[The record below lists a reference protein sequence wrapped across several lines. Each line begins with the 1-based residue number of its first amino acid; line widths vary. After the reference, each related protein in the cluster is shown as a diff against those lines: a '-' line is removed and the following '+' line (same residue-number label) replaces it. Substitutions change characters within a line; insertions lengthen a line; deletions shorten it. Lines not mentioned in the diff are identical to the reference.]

1 MELLNHEKKHL
12 ETIYPHMGE
21 FVVLLKKNGDFPLK
35 QAGDIA
41 LYGNGGRWTIKG
53 GTGSGEVNSRFFV
66 SCEEGLKNRGFHVL
80 TSSWLDK
87 YDEVRK
93 RFKEEFIKE
102 IKKTAKETHTNT
114 IVASM
119 GKVMKEGNYKIGFEK
134 ECDTAVYVL
143 SRISGEGNDRLAQH
157 GDFKL
162 SETEIANLKELN
174 EKYDKFMLVINAGG
188 PVDLSEVDF
197 VENILVL
204 SQLGVETGNALADIL
219 LGKLY
224 PSGKLATTWD
234 RYEEYC
240 HEGDFA
246 KKDDTHYKEGIYVG
260 YRYFDS
266 IGKKAMYP
274 FGYGLG
280 YADFDYSVKDAQLN
294 GKRFTVHADVK
305 NQSDAYSGK
314 EVLQVYLSKPQGRLD
329 QPYQEL
335 CAFEKTKELAAGESE
350 QLTLSFDID
359 AFASYDTQNHCYVL
373 EKGDYIVRV
382 GNSSVNT
389 RVAGVIEVRE
399 DILTR
404 VTKNCL
410 GDCGFKDL
418 VIERDNEKVND
429 DVARFVLDPS
439 YIKTEHIDYETEDEI
454 CEKLKDASDEKL
466 ALLNVGAFDPKGG
479 LMSVIGN
486 AAMSVAGAAG
496 ESSDVFKDQG
506 LKNIVMSDGPA
517 GLRIAKQYYI
527 DKKGIHSVGASLP
540 ETIYDFMPRIIR
552 WLMDRSAKVP
562 KGVEVFEQW
571 CTAIPIGTAIAQ
583 SFNKDL
589 ACELG
594 DIVGTEMEIYKID
607 LWLAPALNI
616 HRDVLCGRNFE
627 YFSEDPYVSGVMA
640 AQITKGVQAHEGKGV
655 TIKHYAANNQETNRY
670 ASNSLVSERAMREI
684 YLRGF
689 EYCVKEEKPFAVMS
703 SYNLLNG
710 THTSEHKGLCTD
722 ILRRE
727 WDYEGIVMT
736 DWVTATD
743 VVAKNAKYPS
753 PSAARVAASGHSLF
767 MPGSKKDYED
777 ILAGLKDGRVSKK
790 QLQINGS
797 RLFKIFGK

>member
-21 FVVLLKKNGDFPLK
+21 FVVLLKKNDDFPLK
-35 QAGDIA
+35 EAGDIA
-41 LYGNGGRWTIKG
+41 LYGNGGRWTVKG

-66 SCEEGLKNRGFHVL
+66 SVEEGLENKGFHVL
-80 TSSWLDK
+80 TGSWLDK
-87 YDEVRK
+87 YDEVKK
-93 RFKEEFIKE
+93 RFKEEFIKD

-119 GKVMKEGNYKIGFEK
+119 GKVMKEGNYHIGFDK

-143 SRISGEGNDRLAQH
+143 SRISGEGNDRLPER

-174 EKYDKFMLVINAGG
+174 DKYDRFMLVINAGG

-219 LGKLY
+219 LGNLY

-240 HEGDFA
+240 HEGDFGQ
-246 KKDDTHYKEGIYVG
+246 KDDTHYKEGIYVG

-274 FGYGLG
+274 FGFGLG
-280 YADFDYSVKDAQLN
+280 YADFAYQINETELD
-294 GKRFTVHADVK
+294 GKRFIIKADVK
-305 NQSDAYSGK
+305 NISDRYAGK
-314 EVLQVYLSKPQGRLD
+314 EVIQVYLSKPQGRLD

-335 CAFEKTKELAAGESE
+335 AAFEKSEEILPGETKELK
-350 QLTLSFDID
+350 LSFDLSD
-359 AFASYDTQNHCYVL
+359 FASYDTKNHCYVL

-382 GNSSVNT
+382 GNSSVDT
-389 RVAGVIEVRE
+389 KEAAVIEVKE
-399 DILTR
+399 EI
-404 VTKNCL
+404 VTKVVKNCL
-410 GDCGFKDL
+410 GTPDFKDL
-418 VIERDNEKVND
+418 VIERETEKAD
-429 DVARFVLDPS
+429 ESLKRFVLDPS
-439 YIKTEHIDYETEDEI
+439 MFETETVDYDSPDEI
-454 CEKLKDASDEKL
+454 CEEVKDCTAEKL

-479 LMSVIGN
+479 LLSVVGN
-486 AAMSVAGAAG
+486 AALSVAGAAG
-496 ESSDVFKDQG
+496 ESSDVLKDKG
-506 LKNIVMSDGPA
+506 LRNIVMSDGPA
-517 GLRIAKQYYI
+517 GLRISKQYYV
-527 DKKGIHSVGASLP
+527 DKKGIHSVGSPIP
-540 ETIYDFMPRIIR
+540 ESVFEFMPKIIKWFMSR
-552 WLMDRSAKVP
+552 GAKLP
-562 KGVEVFEQW
+562 KGVDIFEQW

-583 SFNKDL
+583 SFNRDL
-589 ACELG
+589 ACILG

-627 YFSEDPYVSGVMA
+627 YFSEDPLVSGVMA
-640 AQITKGVQAHEGKGV
+640 AAITRGVQSHKGKGV

-670 ASNSLVSERAMREI
+670 ASNSIVSERALREI

-689 EYCVKEEKPFAVMS
+689 EYCAKKEDPYAFMS

-710 THTSEHKGLCTD
+710 THTSEHKGLCID
-722 ILRRE
+722 VLRKEWGYKGIL
-727 WDYEGIVMT
+727 MT
-736 DWVTATD
+736 DWVVSTD
-743 VVAKNAKYPS
+743 VLTKNAKYANPD
-753 PSAARVAASGHSLF
+753 PAKVAAASHSLF
-767 MPGSKKDYED
+767 MPGSKKDYEAL
-777 ILAGLKDGRVSKK
+777 LAGLKDGLVSLK
-790 QLQINGS
+790 QLKINAS
-797 RLFKIFGK
+797 YMLRRFK